1 MLLVLVGNA
10 TSSTSLVTEQ
20 EGLTWLRLH
29 ASRASVYALCVRAPT
44 PCIRYRTNVVVL
56 CRVCV
61 IGCLEAFRIFFL
73 SLSLFL
79 FFRQIFVHLTVVR
92 VFFLPLLLLL
102 FLRSFRVIILDNDEL
117 RCKKKLCY
125 YIAVRNG
132 TNVKFANV
140 FFVRRRRY

>member
-56 CRVCV
+56 CSLCYRVSRSFSN
-61 IGCLEAFRIFFL
+61 LF

>member
-56 CRVCV
+56 CSLCYRVSRSFSN
-61 IGCLEAFRIFFL
+61 LFSL
-73 SLSLFL
+73 SLSL

>member
-56 CRVCV
+56 CSLCYRVSRSFSN
-61 IGCLEAFRIFFL
+61 LF

-92 VFFLPLLLLL
+92 VFFLPLLLP

>member
-56 CRVCV
+56 CSLCYRVSRSFSN
-61 IGCLEAFRIFFL
+61 LFSL
-73 SLSLFL
+73 SLSLS